1 MYIMCVF
8 IYIYIYI
15 YWNDFRLYIEAWAH
29 FSDCLICA
37 PKLPTT
43 PTLGK
48 NPRTSADS
56 SV

>member
-43 PTLGK
+43 PTLGR